1 MKYVKKNEKYKKKKY
16 KNKNYSKPTTKDQV
30 IIYLGS
36 ILTSGII
43 LFGMTVLIP
52 NLFPKLINL
61 QKLENM
67 LHVNDTWFT
76 YVLAINL
83 TTIIMYGFDKIKAIT
98 GEGMRVPELVLH
110 VLEGLGGTVG
120 AILAQIFFSHKKSKA
135 KFFRI
140 TWIILILQVT
150 ILFFPFML
158 NLPGMHQSILAF
170 GIPSMLLVL
179 FFYDQVKTIVNPF
192 LLVLITTAII
202 FIVFFI
208 SRIKLKEILLA
219 TDFSDN
225 PVFSGI
231 VIVISLFIIS
241 LVVIPLMFIFSKK
254 TKDMNK
260 HVSKFKKEKKIDL
273 NMKKSKGTQTNK
285 SMTLKG
291 ITSEASPIILLNKNE
306 IIIGRSQQANVV
318 LKNPFVSVQHLS
330 IKLNEKNKIVV
341 KDLSSSNGTY
351 IDGKKLD
358 PYVEYVLNIGE
369 RLLVGSEDVVYTI

>member
-1 MKYVKKNEKYKKKKY
+1 M
-16 KNKNYSKPTTKDQV
+16 
-30 IIYLGS
+30 
-36 ILTSGII
+36 TSGII

-67 LHVNDTWFT
+67 LHVNDTLFT

-110 VLEGLGGTVG
+110 ILEGLGGTVG
-120 AILAQIFFSHKKSKA
+120 AILAQVFFSHKKSKA

-150 ILFFPFML
+150 ILFFPFMV

-170 GIPSMLLVL
+170 GIPGMLLIL
-179 FFYDQVKTIVNPF
+179 FFYDQVKTIINPF
-192 LLVLITTAII
+192 FLVLITMAII
-202 FIVFFI
+202 FIVFFL
-208 SRIKLKEILLA
+208 SRIKLKEILLV

-225 PVFSGI
+225 PAFSGV
-231 VIVISLFIIS
+231 VILISLFIIS

-254 TKDMNK
+254 TKEMNK
-260 HVSKFKKEKKIDL
+260 HVSKFKKEKK
-273 NMKKSKGTQTNK
+273 SKGVQTNK
-285 SMTLKG
+285 TVTLKG
-291 ITSEASPIILLNKNE
+291 TTSETSAIVLSNKNE

-330 IKLNEKNKIVV
+330 VKLNEKNKVIV

-358 PYVEYVLNIGE
+358 PYVEYVFNKGE
-369 RLLVGSEDVVYTI
+369 RLVIGSEDVVYTL